1 MYIRKVKKKNKNSDK
16 SYTYYR
22 LTHSYR
28 IGNKTRQRVLL
39 NLGKLEGLPIE
50 KHKALADRIE
60 ENLTGAV
67 SIFEEEQDSELERLA
82 QKFAKEIISK
92 GTFSVA
98 KQTSASSKE
107 SQPTEKEYLEVDLQS
122 AEELESRD
130 LGGSWVAKQAFDRLS
145 IDSILS
151 SLGMTQT
158 DIVMSKALLTAKMV
172 HPSSELE
179 TERWLKENAA
189 TLELYNEQNDKAT
202 RYQLYK
208 VAEQLY
214 AKKEVIEKKLYQVC
228 ENMFSRGSKV
238 VIFDLTNMHFEGMMN
253 ASNRANF
260 GRSKQKRND
269 CRLISLALT
278 IDSLGFVRASQFWD
292 GNVSEP
298 KTLGE
303 ILHYVDKQFDASKEK
318 PLIVFDAGLSTEEN
332 LSLVRNKYDYVCV
345 SRSAPKSFTK
355 LNKQATLLKDN
366 RGNEIQVKKVE
377 TDKGETLLMVTSNQ
391 KKKKEESI
399 NKKQAERLEERLSY
413 LKDGLSK
420 ARRLKTTTK
429 VKEHVGKLRKQ
440 FSKTAKHYAITYQ
453 EDKDKG
459 LITDISWN
467 VKQDYNTKNGQ
478 YFLRYSKKDL
488 NDKEIWDA
496 YNLTREVE
504 ASFRC
509 LKSDLD
515 VRPIFHQKDKYI
527 EPHIWLSILAYQ
539 VVNYITVT
547 LKEQNIKYSWKTIVE
562 KLKTQRIT
570 TTSLN
575 VKNNKKAYVKTCTA
589 PNTDVKKIYDALKF
603 KERPFTR
610 KTKVVTQF

>member
-1 MYIRKVKKKNKNSDK
+1 MYIRKVNKKNKNSDK
-16 SYTYYR
+16 IYTYYR

-39 NLGKLEGLPIE
+39 NLGKLEDLSAD

-60 ENLTGAV
+60 EILTGAV
-67 SIFEEEQDSELERLA
+67 NFFHDSDSKVEKLA
-82 QKFAKEIISK
+82 QDFAKKIITK
-92 GTFSVA
+92 GTFSS
-98 KQTSASSKE
+98 KRETSASQNK
-107 SQPTEKEYLEVDLQS
+107 SQSTDKQYYEVDLQS
-122 AEELESRD
+122 ADELESRD
-130 LGGSWVAKQAFDRLS
+130 LGGSWVAKQAFERLS

-151 SLGMTQT
+151 SLGMSQKA
-158 DIVMSKALLTAKMV
+158 IMMSKVLLTAKMI

-189 TLELYNEQNDKAT
+189 TLELYDEQNDKAT

-208 VAEQLY
+208 VAESLY
-214 AKKEVIEKKLYQVC
+214 TNKEAIEQKLYQVC
-228 ENMFSRGSKV
+228 KNMFSSRSKV

-253 ASNRANF
+253 ASNRAKF

-303 ILHYVDKQFDASKEK
+303 ILKYVDKQFDATNEK

-332 LSLVRNKYDYVCV
+332 LNLVRNKYDYVCV

-355 LNKQATLLKDN
+355 LNQKATLLKDN
-366 RGNEIQVKKVE
+366 RGNEIQVTKVE
-377 TDKGETLLMVTSNQ
+377 TDKAETLLLVASDQ

-399 NKKQAERLEERLSY
+399 TKKQTERFIERLNY
-413 LKDGLSK
+413 LKDGLGK
-420 ARRLKTTTK
+420 PRRLKTTTK
-429 VKEHVGKLRKQ
+429 VKEHVGKIRKQ
-440 FSKTAKHYAITYQ
+440 FSKTAKHYSITYQ

-459 LITDISWN
+459 VITDISWQ
-467 VKQDYNTKNGQ
+467 VKQDHKTKNGQ
-478 YFLRYSKKDL
+478 YFLRYSKKNL
-488 NDKEIWDA
+488 TDKEIWEA

-509 LKSDLD
+509 LKSDLN
-515 VRPIFHQKDKYI
+515 VRPIFHQKDQYI
-527 EPHIWLSILAYQ
+527 EAHIWLSILAYQ
-539 VVNYITVT
+539 VVNYITAT

-562 KLKTQRIT
+562 KLKAQRIT
-570 TTSLN
+570 TTSMN
-575 VKNNKKAYVKTCTA
+575 AKDNKKAYIKTCTE
-589 PNTDVKKIYDALKF
+589 PNKGLKKIYEALKF